1 MEVNKLEELI
11 GLKDTQQKMN
21 VIEIPVPRDVNFI
34 SEWKDYSYPQGHC
47 IVDKTICGCGYTEFC
62 LRNDIPTILLS
73 PRKALLENKER
84 QHNRPDE
91 NGQILYPVYYFRNEK
106 EALVDFDNSL
116 VPDKGEE
123 KNVTSLSFTVI
134 DKNAMAISQEE
145 KAQYLMNLKMQ
156 LSNYLQTTQT
166 TPKILVTYDSLPHV
180 LDVIGDK
187 VGMFS
192 VVVDEFQSLFSDSV
206 FKPDV
211 EMTTID
217 YLKDLPNVLYLS
229 ATPMMD
235 RYLGMIDYFK
245 SLPMYKLIWD
255 NSRTENIR
263 IDRRVVKSII
273 TECTDIIQSYKNGI
287 FPEKVVKGKIYKS
300 KEAVF
305 FVNSVKT
312 ICDLIRKNKLNPSEV
327 NILCSHSPK
336 NLQRIKKLG
345 KGFDYGTI
353 PLKGEYHKMFTFCTR
368 TTYLGADF
376 YSTNAITIICS
387 DINIDT
393 LNLDIALDL
402 PQIVGRQRLPEN
414 VFRNEIIYIFRGANK
429 GALVITKD
437 QFLDHMKEKMDRT
450 SDLLYIYDT
459 SEGRVRDSY
468 VYTIRENTETH
479 KYKSNFVGIQGG
491 NGLTEN
497 YLVIL
502 SECRAYEISRPEYQD
517 KVIIKKELD
526 ANDGFIYSDSKS
538 VAQEIND
545 LEAEFR
551 KDNNFERRMRLLCDF
566 IDHRPET
573 YKQYSGYMSSFI
585 PIEYQNYLE
594 LLSTSEIRAVSYR
607 EVNLKEKVET
617 LKTQDNRKL
626 IIVDKFPIGSRWLL
640 STIKNILR
648 DVYASL
654 NISKSPKAS
663 DITEYLEVKDVIMND
678 PSTNKKARG
687 YEILKVK

>member
-134 DKNAMAISQEE
+134 DKNAMAINQEE

-166 TPKILVTYDSLPHV
+166 IPKILVTYDSLPHV

-517 KVIIKKELD
+517 KVIIKKEFD
-526 ANDGFIYSDSKS
+526 TNDGFTYSDSS

-545 LEAEFR
+545 LEVEFR

-594 LLSTSEIRAVSYR
+594 LLGVNKIRARSCIESEIKKEINNIMSSGNIISDLLERFKVGFRYSLKYIK
-607 EVNLKEKVET
+607 ESLKEIYTKRSIT
-617 LKTQDNRKL
+617 
-626 IIVDKFPIGSRWLL
+626 
-640 STIKNILR
+640 ST
-648 DVYASL
+648 
-654 NISKSPKAS
+654 PKAS
-663 DITEYLEVKDVIMND
+663 DLEKYFEVKKCLINEAGRMIH
-678 PSTNKKARG
+678 G

>member
-134 DKNAMAISQEE
+134 DKNTMTINQEE

-300 KEAVF
+300 REAVF

-312 ICDLIRKNKLNPSEV
+312 ICDLIRKNKLSPSEV

-526 ANDGFIYSDSKS
+526 TNDGFTYSDSS

-545 LEAEFR
+545 LEVEFR

-594 LLSTSEIRAVSYR
+594 LLGVNKIRAKSCIESEIK
-607 EVNLKEKVET
+607 KEINNVMSSGNIISDLLERFKV
-617 LKTQDNRKL
+617 
-626 IIVDKFPIGSRWLL
+626 GSRYSLKYIKESL
-640 STIKNILR
+640 REIYTKRSITST
-648 DVYASL
+648 
-654 NISKSPKAS
+654 PKAS
-663 DITEYLEVKDVIMND
+663 DLEKYFEVKKCLINEAGRMIH
-678 PSTNKKARG
+678 G